1 MAQPALS
8 RNANP
13 FRITPPI
20 DLVQLATNTL
30 GNRDLELQVLQ
41 MFVSQSTSMMTRLLA
56 EEDRDAGGRLVHT
69 LKGSARAIGA
79 TMVAQEC
86 ERLEH
91 HILAGDDVCF
101 SRLTGLVEEANGYI
115 GDLIED

>member
-1 MAQPALS
+1 MAQPAIA

-13 FRITPPI
+13 FRTTPPI

-41 MFVSQSTSMMTRLLA
+41 MFVSQSTSMMSRLLA

-79 TMVAQEC
+79 TMVAHEC
-86 ERLEH
+86 EQLEH
-91 HILAGDDVCF
+91 RILGGDDVCF
-101 SRLTGLVEEANGYI
+101 SKLSALVEEANRYI
-115 GDLIED
+115 GDITED